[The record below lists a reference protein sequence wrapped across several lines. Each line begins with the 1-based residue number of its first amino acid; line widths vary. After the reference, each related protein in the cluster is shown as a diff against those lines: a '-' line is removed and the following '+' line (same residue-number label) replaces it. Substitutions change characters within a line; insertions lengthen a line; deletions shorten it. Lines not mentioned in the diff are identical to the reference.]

1 MAKIAFSTLFL
12 LKITYKN
19 ILLNNITKT
28 KVIIKSDGRKS
39 NQDEQV
45 CVSKNHQSQNQ
56 HQLSIIRE

>member
-1 MAKIAFSTLFL
+1 MDIG
-12 LKITYKN
+12 IR
-19 ILLNNITKT
+19 
-28 KVIIKSDGRKS
+28 IKSDGRKS